1 VDFENEIASL
11 WAAQKGIR

>member
-11 WAAQKGIR
+11 WAAKRE